1 MTGAADDQ
9 TTPMVATAHC
19 SACGAPTAQ
28 REIEG
33 RTRPVCTACGQVA
46 YLDPKL
52 AVAVLIARDGELL
65 LGRRGA
71 GTREPGKWS
80 FPAGFVERGERV
92 EAAAA
97 REALEETGLTVEI
110 GSLVGLFSSEGEPVV
125 LAVYAARH
133 FSGDPVAGD
142 DLTELGWFPISALP
156 ELAFPR
162 DRQILEA
169 WLGTD
174 ST

>member
-1 MTGAADDQ
+1 M
-9 TTPMVATAHC
+9 
-19 SACGAPTAQ
+19 
-28 REIEG
+28 
-33 RTRPVCTACGQVA
+33 CTACGQVA